1 MLLQV
6 HAIGS
11 GTMKSADRWGDK
23 KLAFRKRE
31 GYIAAYRAFFELGSY
46 GNWNKFR
53 AKDFH
58 LRNRLART
66 FYARHWPLSD
76 GKDHPEFE
84 GLVKEPE
91 AWSMMGSPEKITIKT
106 PNKTAKTKINSP
118 PAKKIKVEDETTLVS
133 SAVSFT
139 DTTKLVLDPK
149 TGEFVECIQIED

>member
-11 GTMKSADRWGDK
+11 GTMKSAEKWGDK

-46 GNWNKFR
+46 GNWTKFR

-106 PNKTAKTKINSP
+106 PNKTAKTKI
-118 PAKKIKVEDETTLVS
+118 ITTVGLFPS
-133 SAVSFT
+133 NDIFSASNDIRTILNNGRFI
-139 DTTKLVLDPK
+139 TTPVATILTPK
-149 TGEFVECIQIED
+149 

>member
-66 FYARHWPLSD
+66 FYARHLPLSD
-76 GKDHPEFE
+76 GKDHPEFD
-84 GLVKEPE
+84 GLVIEPA
-91 AWSMMGSPEKITIKT
+91 AWSVESSPEKITIKT
-106 PNKTAKTKINSP
+106 PKRTAGTKIKSP
-118 PAKKIKVEDETTLVS
+118 PAKKIKVEDETTVVS
-133 SAVSFT
+133 SAVSFA

-149 TGEFVECIQIED
+149 TGEFVECIQIQD